1 MCDAGWNDSAMGNT
15 AKLLD
20 VAGVDE
26 VAAAVLQLTDAEV
39 PQPSYGDLSPG
50 REGAHCLTARP
61 IRGHEG

>member
-1 MCDAGWNDSAMGNT
+1 MGNT